1 MAGVLQRWERDPLFS
16 AAEIVQD
23 SADRMESA
31 FRTLLQEQSLL
42 GNGPADQKLLNSIE
56 FHRRDL
62 LTALGTTK
70 WQLEDFE
77 RAVGLSGIY
86 HKVSLNKDAVSR
98 HSQFIK
104 AIREQITL
112 MEQNLRQPSIQNGK
126 AENQWVSLNAQ
137 DRDQL
142 ALFLSGGGPSESASY
157 DTDRSNLGA
166 SADEPT
172 ASGLDDGSDEII
184 ELKVDETH
192 NYEKSISHETLF
204 LRHSDYGIQS
214 KSAPLL
220 NFLDQNQFAASQVSP
235 EINCNGE
242 QKGNEQMNNF
252 FQYTIGNINHGIYAD
267 SRTWDPEGTDSTKNR
282 LKSFR
287 SRVDLRGL
295 LSYLSPTTGAKMSRS
310 FTKRRKDGET
320 RHDYALDAGKMPS
333 SSATDIFS
341 EQGLINDML
350 PRIWRGSLQ
359 RKFQR
364 IHNFLRYK
372 QFPARLTPMVL
383 VILGLIGLLAFR
395 AI

>member
-1 MAGVLQRWERDPLFS
+1 MAGNLQRWERDPLFS

-31 FRTLLQEQSLL
+31 FRTLLHEQSLL
-42 GNGPADQKLLNSIE
+42 GDEPADQKLLNSIE

-77 RAVGLSGIY
+77 RAVGLSSVF
-86 HKVSLNKDAVSR
+86 HNVSLNTDSVSR

-112 MEQNLRQPSIQNGK
+112 MEQNLRQSSIQNGNGD
-126 AENQWVSLNAQ
+126 NQWVNLNEQ

-142 ALFLSGGGPSESASY
+142 ALFLCGGDSSESVSY
-157 DTDRSNLGA
+157 DTDRSNLRA
-166 SADEPT
+166 SPYEPT

-192 NYEKSISHETLF
+192 NYEENICHDTKF

-214 KSAPLL
+214 KSAPHL
-220 NFLDQNQFAASQVSP
+220 NYLDQNQVAASQASS
-235 EINCNGE
+235 EMNCNGE
-242 QKGNEQMNNF
+242 QKSNEQVNGF
-252 FQYTIGNINHGIYAD
+252 FQGTNHGIYTD
-267 SRTWDPEGTDSTKNR
+267 SRTWDMEGTGSTKNR

-295 LSYLSPTTGAKMSRS
+295 LSYLNPTNGAKMSRS
-310 FTKRRKDGET
+310 FIKRRKDGET
-320 RHDYALDAGKMPS
+320 SHDYVLDVAQIPS
-333 SSATDIFS
+333 SSATGIFN
-341 EQGLINDML
+341 EQGLISVML
-350 PRIWRGSLQ
+350 PRIWTGSLQ

-372 QFPARLTPMVL
+372 QFPVRVTPMVF
-383 VILGLIGLLAFR
+383 ITLGVIGLLAFR